1 MTRIAIIP
9 ARAGSQR
16 IPGKNIR
23 DFCGKP
29 MIAWPIG
36 ESLAAGCF
44 DHVLVSTDSP
54 EIAKISESFGAIAPF
69 ERPVALA
76 DHHTPT
82 APVIRHALEW
92 YTTHVGAIELACCIY
107 PTTPLLD
114 RLDVLRGL
122 KLIEESDEADFAFS
136 VTRYSSPIQRA
147 LRVDVRGRV
156 GAIHPEYSMTRTQ
169 DLEPAYHDAGQFYWG
184 RARAWM
190 KEAPIFGSRSLA
202 VVMAERRVQDID
214 TPEDWISAE
223 VAFRIQREK

>member
-1 MTRIAIIP
+1 MKRIAVIP

-23 DFCGKP
+23 EFCGKP
-29 MIAWPIG
+29 MIAWPIS
-36 ESLAAGCF
+36 EALAAGCF

-54 EIAKISESFGAIAPF
+54 EIARISESFGAIAPF
-69 ERPVALA
+69 VRPIALA

-92 YTTHVGAIELACCIY
+92 YTTHVDKVELACCIY
-107 PTTPLLD
+107 PTAPLLD

-122 KLIEESDEADFAFS
+122 KLLEESREADYAFS

-147 LRVDVRGRV
+147 LRIDVRGRV
-156 GAIHPEYSMTRTQ
+156 GAMHPEYNMTRTQ
-169 DLEPAYHDAGQFYWG
+169 DLESAYHDAGQFYWG
-184 RARAWM
+184 QARAWVT
-190 KEAPIFGSRSLA
+190 EAPIFGPRSLA
-202 VVMAERRVQDID
+202 VVVPAQRVQDID
-214 TPEDWISAE
+214 TPEDLISAE

>member
-1 MTRIAIIP
+1 MTNIAIIP

-29 MIAWPIG
+29 MIAWPII
-36 ESLAAGCF
+36 EARAAGCF
-44 DHVLVSTDSP
+44 DQVLVSTDSP
-54 EIAKISESFGAIAPF
+54 EIAAISESFGAVAPF
-69 ERPVALA
+69 QRPVALA

-82 APVIRHALEW
+82 APVMRHAVEW
-92 YTTHVGAIELACCIY
+92 YTAHVGEIRLVCCIY
-107 PTTPLLD
+107 PTAPLLD
-114 RLDVLRGL
+114 RLDLLRGMAL
-122 KLIEESDEADFAFS
+122 LEGSNEADFAFS

-147 LRVDVRGRV
+147 LRVGADGHV
-156 GAIHPEYSMTRTQ
+156 GAMHPEYSMTRTQ

-190 KEAPIFGSRSLA
+190 EETPIFGPRSLA
-202 VVMAERRVQDID
+202 VVVPSQRVQDID

-223 VAFRIQREK
+223 VAFRLQREK